1 MSYREELT
9 EREKPIWDEACALFE
24 EMLSDFNS
32 KNLLRKGIIRM
43 DRERLKLIWENSR
56 NYGMAFNEIQKKFE
70 SEETFKKFA
79 SNASLTPQTLT
90 YLFISQM
97 IGTLLVYFESVFKT
111 SLLFFLEEEEGI
123 TKKMT
128 LGQLLRQIKEI
139 SPSIGTR
146 LERMIDTKLRNALAH
161 GTFWFMEGGRVFL
174 ATNSYLEEVEE
185 ITLMEFWIEVRKMS
199 IIGIAFINTL
209 HRKIEEGYFKL

>member
-1 MSYREELT
+1 
-9 EREKPIWDEACALFE
+9 
-24 EMLSDFNS
+24 
-32 KNLLRKGIIRM
+32 
-43 DRERLKLIWENSR
+43 
-56 NYGMAFNEIQKKFE
+56 
-70 SEETFKKFA
+70 
-79 SNASLTPQTLT
+79 
-90 YLFISQM
+90 
-97 IGTLLVYFESVFKT
+97 LLVYFESVFKT

-161 GTFWFMEGGRVFL
+161 GTFWFMESGRVFL

-185 ITLMEFWIEVRKMS
+185 ITLTEFWIEVRKMS
-199 IIGIAFINTL
+199 IIGIAFIDTL
-209 HRKIEEGYFKL
+209 HQKIKEGYFKL